1 MEIKTGSKRLSSERS
16 VSASALAF
24 RTSVP
29 GLSPGKRPSL
39 LVSTSPLPAALA
51 GSLPPSSQ
59 RRFRIRVVTRGISS
73 GFVAAFRHRRSPP
86 GFLLLGPRR
95 LPFGRPLGFL
105 RVLPPF
111 PTQPLAKPPRPIEV
125 SLAFS
130 LDPAPYG
137 LRFGVQAFPAVT
149 VYVLANPNGPALLT
163 RHPSPCV
170 SIR

>member
-1 MEIKTGSKRLSSERS
+1 M
-16 VSASALAF
+16 VP
-24 RTSVP
+24 RTSIL
-29 GLSPGKRPSL
+29 GLSPSRRSGFSVSSL
-39 LVSTSPLPAALA
+39 PLPATLA
-51 GSLPPSSQ
+51 GGLTSYSP
-59 RRFRIRVVTRGISS
+59 RGFRTRIAIQSIPC